1 VWQTLIQMT
10 DRTIDNKI
18 LNYLH
23 SLDKA
28 EQLSVLDYLR
38 NLLKKTGKKNNKNK
52 ELLSLAGSIKKS
64 DLKKM
69 ELAIEEGCE
78 SKLRTDNVC
87 F

>member
-1 VWQTLIQMT
+1 MT

-28 EQLSVLDYLR
+28 EQLSVLDYLK
-38 NLLKKTGKKNNKNK
+38 NLLKKSGKKDNKNK

-78 SKLRTDNVC
+78 SIDKNEW
-87 F
+87 